1 MIRTIVVADSKL
13 VGHALVDRLNDMP
26 EIEVVAML
34 ENAANSVVACAG
46 RNIDL
51 VLMDVCTLNDESGL
65 EATSRI
71 KRDSPSTKVIV
82 MTSMPE
88 YTFPEKAR
96 LAGADS
102 FWYKDYGNSGLS
114 DVVRR
119 TLADES
125 VWPEN
130 MPPVTLG
137 LARSQELTARELDV
151 LRELALGR
159 SYEDIGKNLGVSLNT
174 VKFHIRNL
182 LAKTGFKTTLQLVV
196 EAVDKRFV
204 LPKY

>member
-1 MIRTIVVADSKL
+1 M
-13 VGHALVDRLNDMP
+13 
-26 EIEVVAML
+26 
-34 ENAANSVVACAG
+34 VACAG

-125 VWPEN
+125 VWPEREETHQ
-130 MPPVTLG
+130 MTVCLRY
-137 LARSQELTARELDV
+137 LA
-151 LRELALGR
+151 
-159 SYEDIGKNLGVSLNT
+159 
-174 VKFHIRNL
+174 
-182 LAKTGFKTTLQLVV
+182 
-196 EAVDKRFV
+196 
-204 LPKY
+204 